1 MISGF
6 VISNIEGKIESQES
20 LANQRFPKLN
30 INLDKVSSSNNKLK
44 VDYTFAADYLDG
56 DNKDAKSVGYLKLG
70 GTIEI
75 VESKEKVAEI
85 MKRWDEKHSLP
96 VDLAEEIING
106 LNFRCSSAG
115 TLLAYSIGL
124 IPPLVIS
131 MTKVQEKEQ

>member
-75 VESKEKVAEI
+75 IESKEKIGEI
-85 MKRWDEKHSLP
+85 MKRWEEKHSLP

-131 MTKVQEKEQ
+131 MTKVQEKE

>member
-1 MISGF
+1 MISNF
-6 VISNIEGKIESQES
+6 AISRIEGKIESQDS

-30 INLDKVSSSNNKLK
+30 INLDKVSSNNNKLN
-44 VDYTFAADYLDG
+44 VDYTFAADYLNG
-56 DNKDAKSVGYLKLG
+56 DSEDAKSIGYLKIS

-75 VESKEKVAEI
+75 TESKEKTVEI
-85 MKRWDEKHSLP
+85 LKRWDEKHSLP

-131 MTKVQEKEQ
+131 MTKVQEKQ

>member
-75 VESKEKVAEI
+75 IESKEKISEI
-85 MKRWDEKHSLP
+85 MKRWEEKHSLP

-131 MTKVQEKEQ
+131 MTKVQEKE

>member
-75 VESKEKVAEI
+75 IESKEKISEI
-85 MKRWDEKHSLP
+85 MKRWEEKHSLP

-106 LNFRCSSAG
+106 LNFR
-115 TLLAYSIGL
+115 
-124 IPPLVIS
+124 
-131 MTKVQEKEQ
+131 

>member
-75 VESKEKVAEI
+75 IESKEKISEI
-85 MKRWDEKHSLP
+85 MKRWEEKHSLP

-124 IPPLVIS
+124 VPPLVIS
-131 MTKVQEKEQ
+131 MTKVQEKE